1 MSIITFLKKYLLH
14 HFWIG
19 VILII
24 ESIVLF
30 KYDITI
36 WAFIYIGIGIFLL
49 IDDILAETRDI
60 SIFKLMPSKIQ
71 EENTLNLIGAIFF
84 TITQIWFFY
93 LIFSKS
99 SQFI

>member
-1 MSIITFLKKYLLH
+1 MSIINFLKKYILH

-24 ESIVLF
+24 EALVFF

-36 WAFIYIGIGIFLL
+36 WAYIYLGIGIFLL
-49 IDDILAETRDI
+49 IDDILAETKDI

-84 TITQIWFFY
+84 TVTQIWFFY
-93 LIFSKS
+93 LIFSES
-99 SQFI
+99 SKFI

>member
-1 MSIITFLKKYLLH
+1 M
-14 HFWIG
+14 
-19 VILII
+19 II